1 MGCDMQTIIYDY
13 SPDYPGCGVLADL
26 PDGEGAFFDTFEE
39 FEAFVADEFPGWEL
53 VPLFA
58 EGENEYL

>member
-1 MGCDMQTIIYDY
+1 MGCDMQTIVYDY

-26 PDGEGAFFDTFEE
+26 PDGEGIFFDTFEE
-39 FEAFVADEFPGWEL
+39 FMMFVVDEYLDFEL
-53 VPLFA
+53 VPLFS

>member
-26 PDGEGAFFDTFEE
+26 PDGEGVFFDTFEE
-39 FEAFVADEFPGWEL
+39 FETFLADEFPGCEL